1 VTEFPLRIREAR
13 ILDALERYSV
23 WMAFPNSAWGREVL
37 LLVCVLFCAA
47 EALRRAESPPKESY
61 QISTELV
68 LADLI
73 LKGRGL
79 EFQETK
85 KE

>member
-1 VTEFPLRIREAR
+1 MI
-13 ILDALERYSV
+13 ISYSRDPNFGCV
-23 WMAFPNSAWGREVL
+23 WMAFPNSAWGRDVL
-37 LLVCVLFCAA
+37 LLVSVLFCAA
-47 EALRRAESPPKESY
+47 EALQRAESPQKASY

-73 LKGRGL
+73 LKRRGL
-79 EFQETK
+79 EFQGLK

>member
-1 VTEFPLRIREAR
+1 
-13 ILDALERYSV
+13 
-23 WMAFPNSAWGREVL
+23 MAFPNSAWCRDVL
-37 LLVCVLFCAA
+37 LMVSVLFCAD

-61 QISTELV
+61 QISTELG

-73 LKGRGL
+73 LKRRGL
-79 EFQETK
+79 EFQEVK

>member
-13 ILDALERYSV
+13 ILDALGRYCV
-23 WMAFPNSAWGREVL
+23 WMAFLNSAWGRDVL
-37 LLVCVLFCAA
+37 LLVSVLFCVA
-47 EALRRAESPPKESY
+47 EVLRRAESPPNESY
-61 QISTELV
+61 HISTELV

-73 LKGRGL
+73 LKRRGL
-79 EFQETK
+79 EFQEVK